1 MERRRR
7 RQPSPLRQSLT
18 FWGVVLFVCVV
29 AGLVSFKF
37 GRDWLGKRLAD
48 LEMTPGAPRI
58 VAQSNSQSEA
68 AARAEA
74 EAKAP
79 EKPEVALEDR
89 EPTAAE
95 KRDREEQR
103 ALGEPQDGAQTNQGA
118 AEGTSSSGAGAPTDD
133 DEGRFLVTAGAYPD
147 ETNASRIVA
156 TLAARGHTP
165 EIEKITRGGREFYRV
180 NVAVMRGRSNA
191 EGLRDELTSA
201 GIPAQVTRAR

>member
-1 MERRRR
+1 M
-7 RQPSPLRQSLT
+7 RQSLA

-48 LEMTPGAPRI
+48 VEMTPGAPRI

-68 AARAEA
+68 AVRADA

-79 EKPEVALEDR
+79 EKAEVALEDR

-103 ALGEPQDGAQTNQGA
+103 ALGEPQDGAQANQRA
-118 AEGTSSSGAGAPTDD
+118 AEGAAGSDTGVSSEDT
-133 DEGRFLVTAGAYPD
+133 EGRFLVTAGAYPD
-147 ETNASRIVA
+147 EANASKIVA

-165 EIEKITRGGREFYRV
+165 EIERITRGGREFYRV

-191 EGLRDELTSA
+191 EGLRDELTSV